1 MEIAKSTI
9 NRMFRMLALGIILR
23 EKFMGAVL
31 FANACGLLTDE
42 ELSFLNSA
50 SLAVTDI

>member
-9 NRMFRMLALGIILR
+9 NRMIVIVALGIIRR